1 MLTDAYHLISR
12 WSNHPRNIMNLIGTS
27 NDGLTFSHT
36 VTPIPCCDCTTVT
49 CLNCQ
54 RIGHFNYECPDHQ
67 NSSLAAAP
75 ATTTVSEEDK
85 APVAS
90 HRKHWFKQP
99 QHRLS
104 KDSDVDS
111 NLKICS
117 SSTTTTQSP
126 VLGSSTTINPLLMYS
141 TLPNC

>member
-54 RIGHFNYECPDHQ
+54 RIGHFNYECPDRQ
-67 NSSLAAAP
+67 SSSPSRAS
-75 ATTTVSEEDK
+75 ATTSVPSEEGK
-85 APVAS
+85 LLC
-90 HRKHWFKQP
+90 KIP
-99 QHRLS
+99 QETLDSTNLNLGYHS
-104 KDSDVDS
+104 DSDTDS
-111 NLKICS
+111 NLELWFLVNNFLIPS
-117 SSTTTTQSP
+117 SWIPLNNQSD
-126 VLGSSTTINPLLMYS
+126 VVVFHNP
-141 TLPNC
+141 